1 MGEDS
6 RELGLRMPNMTA
18 GELLRQLGGLANG
31 ELRATRKKGAKGED
45 DRGV

>member
-6 RELGLRMPNMTA
+6 RELGLRMPNMAA
-18 GELLRQLGGLANG
+18 GRLLEQLGGLANG
-31 ELRATRKKGAKGED
+31 ELRAMRTKGANGGS